1 MRIQSNQNVTN
12 PKLVGN
18 FWVSALAIVGIQIVG
33 ILFSATV
40 LARAVDISSQGSA
53 IIELTPTAQMVG
65 LRAALH

>member
-1 MRIQSNQNVTN
+1 MRRHGNQIINN
-12 PKLVGN
+12 PEVVGN
-18 FWVSALAIVGIQIVG
+18 SWISALAIVGIQIVA

-40 LARAVDISSQGSA
+40 LARAVDISNQGSA

>member
-1 MRIQSNQNVTN
+1 MAA
-12 PKLVGN
+12 N
-18 FWVSALAIVGIQIVG
+18 FWVSALAIIGVQIVA

-40 LARAVDISSQGSA
+40 LARAVDISNQGSA

>member
-1 MRIQSNQNVTN
+1 MRRHSNQIITN

-18 FWVSALAIVGIQIVG
+18 FWISALAIVGVQIVA

-40 LARAVDISSQGSA
+40 LARAVDISNQGSA
-53 IIELTPTAQMVG
+53 VIELTPTAQMVG

>member
-1 MRIQSNQNVTN
+1 MRRHSNQIINN
-12 PKLVGN
+12 PKFVGN
-18 FWVSALAIVGIQIVG
+18 FWMSAVAIVGVQIVA

-40 LARAVDISSQGSA
+40 LARAVDISGQGSA